1 MAPTRAEIEEA
12 QKRQWLGEH
21 LPYELMMVRYS
32 IEQLRDPVTFWLDW
46 NAYHASFAVSAC
58 NLAAFLTNKEGGN
71 NFRAHDFVTG
81 FRSRKEDLAK
91 TFERL
96 EPQVFHLGKARP
108 SDQGKFTLK
117 DAEDVSQWIET
128 EIAKFIGEL
137 RDLGQYWNA
146 ERAKSE
152 VRPKGPPL
160 RLTGLEPQTA
170 SSADPKILSVNFVT
184 GPNASAMAEA
194 ERKLREPGNPDE
206 KA

>member
-81 FRSRKEDLAK
+81 FRSRKEDWQRPLKGLSLRYFISGRRARA
-91 TFERL
+91 T
-96 EPQVFHLGKARP
+96 KAN
-108 SDQGKFTLK
+108 SH
-117 DAEDVSQWIET
+117 
-128 EIAKFIGEL
+128 
-137 RDLGQYWNA
+137 
-146 ERAKSE
+146 
-152 VRPKGPPL
+152 
-160 RLTGLEPQTA
+160 
-170 SSADPKILSVNFVT
+170 
-184 GPNASAMAEA
+184 
-194 ERKLREPGNPDE
+194 
-206 KA
+206 